1 VCSSDLLWGFKA
13 KSNDDVLTSVGKVQ
27 PVYFTVGG
35 ELRVS
40 PVIGGIW
47 KRCWIRLHKMVRISL
62 ERFLCANVYAS
73 GEVTTVCGATT
84 VKSTFFVVVKSNWGV
99 GWRRRREARPAKG
112 RQPGQQ
118 QFHFNLETALVTG
131 NLSHSP
137 NTVVYQL
144 RRKSWQFL

>member
-1 VCSSDLLWGFKA
+1 
-13 KSNDDVLTSVGKVQ
+13 
-27 PVYFTVGG
+27 
-35 ELRVS
+35 
-40 PVIGGIW
+40 
-47 KRCWIRLHKMVRISL
+47 MVRISL

-84 VKSTFFVVVKSNWGV
+84 VKSTFLLCRGEKV
-99 GWRRRREARPAKG
+99 GADDGER
-112 RQPGQQ
+112 GQQ
-118 QFHFNLETALVTG
+118 ELVENNSFILIETALVTG